1 MTRQSTISTPSTE
14 KDHYDTN
21 RRTNP
26 RPAPARTGQD
36 HTLCQTT
43 NDRCKWLIFS
53 VGRRDAASKPTGM
66 SLRRLDI
73 NHLQRSQSK
82 YAFSLPA
89 RKMRNGARSVP
100 RARHLSGISLPL
112 VGQGLNPVE
121 KSPIKR
127 GMKNSRGLTLIELMV
142 TLAVFAI
149 VTALA
154 FPGFRL
160 YQQNSLRVT
169 QINDMVAS
177 FNMARTEAVK
187 RNRNVAICAS
197 ADQAT
202 CSGANDWTTG
212 WIVFVDDNQDGNIDA
227 NEALLQSHAGLDGA
241 SLIFQDVDNGAVAV
255 SFNNRGIPFAF
266 DDTGNT
272 FSSASF
278 MRCDDRRNTDS
289 VPDRHARAVLLTSS
303 GRIRLSSN
311 TDGDANDIHE
321 GLTGTLN
328 CP

>member
-1 MTRQSTISTPSTE
+1 M
-14 KDHYDTN
+14 
-21 RRTNP
+21 
-26 RPAPARTGQD
+26 
-36 HTLCQTT
+36 
-43 NDRCKWLIFS
+43 
-53 VGRRDAASKPTGM
+53 
-66 SLRRLDI
+66 
-73 NHLQRSQSK
+73 
-82 YAFSLPA
+82 
-89 RKMRNGARSVP
+89 
-100 RARHLSGISLPL
+100 
-112 VGQGLNPVE
+112 E

-212 WIVFVDDNQDGNIDA
+212 WIVFIDDNQDGANDATDGNGDIDA
-227 NEALLQSHAGLDGA
+227 NETLLQSHAGLDGA
-241 SLIFQDVDNGAVAV
+241 RLIFQDVDNGAVAV
-255 SFNNRGIPFAF
+255 TFNNRGIPSVI
-266 DDTGNT
+266 DDSGNI

-311 TDGDANDIHE
+311 TDGDANNIHE
-321 GLTGTLN
+321 GLTGTLD
-328 CP
+328 CS